1 LHLSQFFVVVLARKP
16 VPQDVLQSVPNLKV
30 VPVHI
35 MHLPEDNIKF
45 LSQTDKQR
53 LYVLSG
59 YFELV
64 VVEQSVIHLLFS
76 GFK

>member
-1 LHLSQFFVVVLARKP
+1 
-16 VPQDVLQSVPNLKV
+16 
-30 VPVHI
+30 